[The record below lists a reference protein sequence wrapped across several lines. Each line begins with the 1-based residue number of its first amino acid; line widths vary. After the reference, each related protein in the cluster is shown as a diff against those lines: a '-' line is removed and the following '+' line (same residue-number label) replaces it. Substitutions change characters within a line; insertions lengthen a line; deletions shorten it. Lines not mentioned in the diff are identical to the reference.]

1 MVSDLACVWESFSQF
16 LLWLSII
23 DTHKSHFLQ
32 VRNQL
37 WWFEIWG
44 LLLVSW
50 IFWENW
56 AVRHWI
62 SGETVAIFKLI
73 EERMNISQ
81 LFVQC
86 KSFGALA
93 SLSIKKTFLLITSHF
108 LNDENYLLLCSLSAH
123 VSFQKS
129 DLTYKRKWAYKY
141 IYICMFF
148 VLILG
153 LIVKYRYCTKG
164 DLVDL

>member
-1 MVSDLACVWESFSQF
+1 
-16 LLWLSII
+16 
-23 DTHKSHFLQ
+23 
-32 VRNQL
+32 
-37 WWFEIWG
+37 
-44 LLLVSW
+44 
-50 IFWENW
+50 
-56 AVRHWI
+56 
-62 SGETVAIFKLI
+62 
-73 EERMNISQ
+73 MNISQ

-129 DLTYKRKWAYKY
+129 DLTYKKMGLY
-141 IYICMFF
+141 IYMFF

-153 LIVKYRYCTKG
+153 LIVKYCTNFKG